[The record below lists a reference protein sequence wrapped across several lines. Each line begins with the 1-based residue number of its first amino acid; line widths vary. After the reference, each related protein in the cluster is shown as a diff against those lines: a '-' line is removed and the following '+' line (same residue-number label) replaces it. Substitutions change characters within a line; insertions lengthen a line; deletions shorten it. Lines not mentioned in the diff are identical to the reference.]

1 MLSETEQSTSSLIF
15 NNQNN
20 DQIPHNNNPGEMINN
35 NNSSIY
41 INNDDF
47 RSSISLKNDISDFM
61 NRLAKETV
69 ISLNIVG
76 NQSKNNREIEAS
88 TIVIKNINQYIQI
101 NCSKNNEKGDEE
113 NPLKFM
119 RKKSATT
126 IASEDENN
134 KDILKEYIQ
143 LKSDYRKLKMKYEKM
158 KENFEELQKKY
169 LSKTFKM
176 SKENNFSINSSKY
189 KENELNKAYEEF
201 NEKEKQKQIGKIKLN
216 LSEKNYDNKD
226 EEINLSQIEIDTIL
240 RKEEE
245 KKIEIVQKSSLKK
258 SKKSQSKDIS
268 NRKNK

>member
-20 DQIPHNNNPGEMINN
+20 PGEMINN
-35 NNSSIY
+35 NNSIIY

-61 NRLAKETV
+61 NRLVKETV

-88 TIVIKNINQYIQI
+88 TIVIKNINQYIKI

-126 IASEDENN
+126 IASEDE
-134 KDILKEYIQ
+134 ILKEYIQ
-143 LKSDYRKLKMKYEKM
+143 LKSDYRELKMKYEKM

-189 KENELNKAYEEF
+189 KENELNKAYEEYK
-201 NEKEKQKQIGKIKLN
+201 EKQKQKQIGKIKLN